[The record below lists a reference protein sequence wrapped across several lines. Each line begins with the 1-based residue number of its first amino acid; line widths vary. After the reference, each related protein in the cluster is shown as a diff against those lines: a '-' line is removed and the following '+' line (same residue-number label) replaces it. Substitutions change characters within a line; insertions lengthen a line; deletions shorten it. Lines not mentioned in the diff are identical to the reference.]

1 MNVAVT
7 NVTRN
12 KRREAERSSKL
23 SAVKIPKQEDMLAIV
38 FNTCAS
44 VVLFSVQNASS
55 FLDSV
60 PAQAFAGQIPAI
72 YWDLPWSPLNNRK
85 KNPSLLMIYLGTH
98 QHNTLLYPEISFIHG
113 FFLLLL
119 FPSHRA
125 LSWCFQKICALS
137 PPFCRPKGV
146 IDVRPWERGRTKR
159 NKKRGTLCEIE
170 WAMMV
175 MAQDT
180 EENKLSFLS
189 LSISYILLNHSTC
202 FAASPAMLLTTLI

>member
-85 KNPSLLMIYLGTH
+85 KTHPSWWFTLGPI
-98 QHNTLLYPEISFIHG
+98 NITLFSTQKFHSFMD
-113 FFLLLL
+113 FFYYYYSQVTELCLDVFRKYVLFLLL
-119 FPSHRA
+119 FA
-125 LSWCFQKICALS
+125 D
-137 PPFCRPKGV
+137 PKG
-146 IDVRPWERGRTKR
+146 
-159 NKKRGTLCEIE
+159 
-170 WAMMV
+170 
-175 MAQDT
+175 
-180 EENKLSFLS
+180 
-189 LSISYILLNHSTC
+189 
-202 FAASPAMLLTTLI
+202 